1 MPYPTPMK
9 LSSFRSRLRAFQAMM
24 GDAPD
29 PAFIAALEY
38 LENRDLDLSIRI
50 GGMLAFNALMI
61 TIGTHPISASPGA
74 PLSLDAKTQA
84 GLTFA
89 SLISIAPLVLSGILC
104 LRALLLGEE
113 FESEGIDAADEESA
127 TKLQRRLFAA
137 FVHSIDAQARLL
149 RQAVIATLVGG
160 SATLM
165 VWAVILA
172 GKMG

>member
-1 MPYPTPMK
+1 M
-9 LSSFRSRLRAFQAMM
+9 LGA
-24 GDAPD
+24 APD
-29 PAFIAALEY
+29 PSFIAALEY

-74 PLSLDAKTQA
+74 PLSLDAKTQTA
-84 GLTFA
+84 LTFA
-89 SLISIAPLVLSGILC
+89 SLIGIAPLILSGILC

-113 FESEGIDAADEESA
+113 FEADSVDTGDEDSAA
-127 TKLQRRLFAA
+127 KLQRRLFAA

-160 SATLM
+160 AATLL

-172 GKMG
+172 EKIR